1 MSTACFGAGGAF
13 IAGNLAVMG
22 GAGRRLVLRV
32 RNSWYAFMPDRYV
45 PMWVSPFVDR
55 R

>member
-1 MSTACFGAGGAF
+1 MSTACAKAGGAF

-32 RNSWYAFMPDRYV
+32 EK
-45 PMWVSPFVDR
+45 FVVR
-55 R
+55 LHAGQVRAHVGESVR